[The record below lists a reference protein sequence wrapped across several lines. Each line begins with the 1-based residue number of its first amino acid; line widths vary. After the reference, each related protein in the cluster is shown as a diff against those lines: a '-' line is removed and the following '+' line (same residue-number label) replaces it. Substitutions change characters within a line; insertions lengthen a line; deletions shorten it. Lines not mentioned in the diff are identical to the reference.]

1 MAREGGSMTT
11 INDATLRDI
20 KYIVHYKGRVNN
32 GAYGVKD
39 LIDKIDNVNRSFI
52 FSYKKRG
59 LFQRLFDFIKEITN
73 VKISCDS
80 ILNYDKYE
88 KVNSFFFLNLL
99 RNKKVINSDRTTI
112 DYCDL
117 NNKMSSF
124 LQRRMKNG
132 IDEREN
138 KYINIYLKNN
148 IRTKGDFLLLYST
161 LNKLISSIENKENE
175 SRLKQTD
182 SEECF
187 KFISRNDIFY
197 KESIFK
203 LLDSI
208 YDEGVSEDNKVII
221 IKNIKDLNKINKPN
235 KEVHVNN
242 LIKFIH
248 DLKEKEMRNEIFLLK
263 LEIKLENIKEN
274 LKTFGNNKRIQ
285 ILGDNLKTLL
295 PFYMQEAMMNDNKSI
310 DFDFEG
316 DEGFYNNNDIYK
328 DKIKLIFDEYKVN
341 NRQKTSY
348 IKNTIDELKFN
359 DANINNYPRF
369 NKNALNDLLLFLK

>member
-1 MAREGGSMTT
+1 
-11 INDATLRDI
+11 
-20 KYIVHYKGRVNN
+20 
-32 GAYGVKD
+32 
-39 LIDKIDNVNRSFI
+39 
-52 FSYKKRG
+52 
-59 LFQRLFDFIKEITN
+59 
-73 VKISCDS
+73 
-80 ILNYDKYE
+80 
-88 KVNSFFFLNLL
+88 
-99 RNKKVINSDRTTI
+99 
-112 DYCDL
+112 
-117 NNKMSSF
+117 
-124 LQRRMKNG
+124 MKNG

-316 DEGFYNNNDIYK
+316 DEGFYN
-328 DKIKLIFDEYKVN
+328 
-341 NRQKTSY
+341 
-348 IKNTIDELKFN
+348 
-359 DANINNYPRF
+359 
-369 NKNALNDLLLFLK
+369 